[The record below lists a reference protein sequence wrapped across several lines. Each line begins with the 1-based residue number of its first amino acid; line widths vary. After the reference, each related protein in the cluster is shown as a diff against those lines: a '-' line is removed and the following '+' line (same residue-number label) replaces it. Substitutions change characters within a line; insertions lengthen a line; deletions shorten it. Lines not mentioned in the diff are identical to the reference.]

1 MPAGQSKEY
10 EMKVFTRM
18 GLALV
23 VGVAVAACSN
33 NPGNPIAPSAAGP
46 GVASAVPEG
55 SPTLKVTAPGGPQ
68 PAAGTELESLD
79 GVVLSVSNAQTRFA
93 GNVAL
98 RTRFQ
103 LHEETTL
110 IAEPL
115 VDAGGDGRSAW
126 PVNQAPKHGTV
137 YRWRARAELGDA
149 YGPWSAVWEF
159 RTPAAPTVGGGGGGF
174 RTPDPPPGQRLPL
187 PQRAHVVAAAF
198 AERPDLVRRSCQE
211 HGGTWEFMDYLVDKL
226 RLEDNRWGYNG
237 KRGNANDPSQ
247 DVVAYHW
254 GAGPSEGSTQVY
266 IIDIMLSHCGS
277 PQPAWIDQTGET
289 SRQGSIGRW
298 TGRGRF
304 TN

>member
-1 MPAGQSKEY
+1 
-10 EMKVFTRM
+10 MKVFTRI
-18 GLALV
+18 GLVLV
-23 VGVAVAACSN
+23 AGVAVAACSN
-33 NPGNPIAPSAAGP
+33 NPGNPIAPSAVTG
-46 GVASAVPEG
+46 GSVSAVPEG
-55 SPTLKVTAPGGPQ
+55 SPTLKVTAPDGPS
-68 PAAGTELESLD
+68 PAPGTELESLD
-79 GVVLSVSNAQTRFA
+79 GLVLAVNNAQTRFA

-98 RTRFQ
+98 QTRFQ
-103 LHEETTL
+103 LFKDTTL
-110 IAEPL
+110 VAEPL
-115 VDAGGDGRSAW
+115 VAGGGDGRSTWA
-126 PVNQAPKHGTV
+126 VAEGLEHETT
-137 YRWRARAELGDA
+137 YRWRARAEYGDA

-159 RTPAAPTVGGGGGGF
+159 RTPAAPAVSGGGGGF

-187 PQRAHVVAAAF
+187 PQRADVVAAAF

-237 KRGNANDPSQ
+237 KRGNPNDPSQ

-266 IIDIMLSHCGS
+266 IIDIMFSHCGNPS
-277 PQPAWIDQTGET
+277 PAWLDQTELT
-289 SRQGSIGRW
+289 AQQRSIGRW